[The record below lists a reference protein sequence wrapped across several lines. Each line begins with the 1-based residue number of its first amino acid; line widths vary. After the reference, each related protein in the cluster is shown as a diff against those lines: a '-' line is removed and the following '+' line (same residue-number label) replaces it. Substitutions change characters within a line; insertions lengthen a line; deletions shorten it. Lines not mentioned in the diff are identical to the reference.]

1 MEYNHLSIIYPTTFF
16 LRFFL
21 GRYIKGFRGLYEAA
35 GIDRWR
41 LNNVLL
47 LLFYMYYPRIGL
59 IP

>member
-1 MEYNHLSIIYPTTFF
+1 MEYNHLLIIYPTTLL

-35 GIDRWR
+35 GNGRWR
-41 LNNVLL
+41 LNDALL